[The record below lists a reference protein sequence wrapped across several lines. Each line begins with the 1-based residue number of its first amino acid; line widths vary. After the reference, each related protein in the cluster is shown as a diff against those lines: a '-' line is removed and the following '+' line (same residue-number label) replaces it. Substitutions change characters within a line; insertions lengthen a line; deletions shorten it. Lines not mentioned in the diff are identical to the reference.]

1 MSNNHAVANVSS
13 FLIANSIAFPEKAA
27 FVILSNE
34 GEEPQSTTYREL
46 ETCVKQVVSLLHE
59 QHLKDKM
66 ALMIYKDMLS
76 FIITFLACEY
86 AGVIPVPVP
95 YAKGTKQL
103 SRINGILAD
112 THATTILCTT
122 DTVAI
127 LQDELELPA
136 GVQLLATDRVTL
148 PPTELSPVDND
159 IAFIQ
164 YTSGSVGLPKGVVVS
179 SKNLLHNEQ
188 LIQQTFDSNTETVVL
203 SWLPFHHDMGLI
215 GNVLQTI
222 YTGCTCIL
230 MSPLSFMQRP
240 VSWLENIGKYKVTH
254 SGGPNFAYDLCVE
267 KITADEA
274 ATLDLSSWKVA
285 YNGAEPVHAGT
296 LQRFIRHFENSKF
309 DPAAF
314 MPCYGMAE
322 ATLLVSAIKSAR
334 EPLVIHIDK
343 TAAEQGRI
351 ELSKNNNGKAVVSSG
366 KPATGMFVKIVSLTT
381 QQDCNELEEGEICI
395 AGESVTSGYWNR
407 NNSQLFY
414 GEYLRTGD
422 LGFMYKGEL
431 FVHGRVKE
439 MLIVRG
445 RNVYPYDIEQLI
457 TPAHPAIETNG
468 VAVFAVG
475 DDDRIAVVA
484 EIKRAYVN
492 NYDAPAMIAAIE
504 RIVAGELG
512 IPPHD
517 IILTTP
523 LGIPRTTSG
532 KLQRVRCRQFYE
544 QQTFK
549 VVAAKSQLQ
558 TGANNHRDPSLLASV
573 LQDASYGQILPY
585 VTDLITHKTGEKF
598 ATLPDANTDL
608 TALGVDSLRA
618 MEIINTINQELSI
631 HLDASQLHQY
641 DTLSALCLQIEALA
655 WLKTGASTNS
665 GKEITI

>member
-1 MSNNHAVANVSS
+1 MSYNHAVANVSS

-34 GEEPQSTTYREL
+34 GGKPQTTTYREL
-46 ETCVKQVVSLLHE
+46 ETCVKQVVSLLHK

-76 FIITFLACEY
+76 FIVTFLACEY
-86 AGVIPVPVP
+86 AGVIPVPLP
-95 YAKGTKQL
+95 YAKGSKQL

-112 THATTILCTT
+112 TNATTILCTT
-122 DTVAI
+122 DTLTV
-127 LQDELELPA
+127 LQEELELPA
-136 GVQLLATDRVTL
+136 GVQLLATDRVSL
-148 PPTELSPVDND
+148 PPTDLSPADTD

-164 YTSGSVGLPKGVVVS
+164 YTSGSVGLPKGAVVS
-179 SKNLLHNEQ
+179 NKNLLHNEQ
-188 LIQQTFDSNTETVVL
+188 LIQETFGSSKDTVVL

-215 GNVLQTI
+215 GNVLHTI

-240 VSWLENIGKYKVTH
+240 VLWLESIQQYRVTH

-267 KITADEA
+267 KITAEEA
-274 ATLDLSSWKVA
+274 AALDLSSWKVA

-296 LQRFIRHFENSKF
+296 LQRFSRHFEKSKF

-322 ATLLVSAIKSAR
+322 ATLLVSAIKSSR
-334 EPLVIHIDK
+334 EPLIIHIDK

-351 ELSKNNNGKAVVSSG
+351 ALSDKDNGKAVVSSG
-366 KPATGMFVKIVSLTT
+366 KPANGMFVKIVSLST
-381 QQDCNELEEGEICI
+381 QQECNELEEGEICI
-395 AGESVTSGYWNR
+395 AGESVTTGYWNR
-407 NNSQLFY
+407 DNTSLFY
-414 GEYLRTGD
+414 GDYLRTGD
-422 LGFMYKGEL
+422 LGFLYKGEL

-445 RNVYPYDIEQLI
+445 RNIYPYDIEQLI
-457 TPAHPAIETNG
+457 TPSHPAIENNG
-468 VAVFAVG
+468 VAVFALSE
-475 DDDRIAVVA
+475 DDRIAVVA

-492 NYDAPAMIAAIE
+492 NYDAPAMIAAID
-504 RIVAGELG
+504 RVVAGELG
-512 IPPHD
+512 IAPHD

-544 QQTFK
+544 QQQFK

-558 TGANNHRDPSLLASV
+558 QSTNYQRDQSLIERV
-573 LQDASYGQILPY
+573 LQDASYEQILPY
-585 VTDLITHKTGEKF
+585 VLDLITHKTGEKF
-598 ATLPDANTDL
+598 ATIPDANTDL

-618 MEIINTINQELSI
+618 MEILNTINQELSI
-631 HLDASQLHQY
+631 HLDASQLFQY

-655 WLKTGASTNS
+655 WVKTGTATNS